1 MGTNMTGNGAERK
14 LAELAEEVLRLQKL
28 NAELGSGQAIAVE
41 PAPPPPPEPEPEPA
55 LAPLV
60 DRIAVGF
67 AKSLVMALKELE
79 NHIAA
84 ETRKVGDSLGRRLDA
99 LQASLSEQRS
109 MSLSVQDQC
118 RDLAAETMS
127 LRESDARQ
135 DAEIAALRA
144 TVTERIDGMC
154 KELSVQQ
161 EDIAELKSTLNGLTS
176 RADGLL
182 ERLDRQAETLRSMC
196 GTYAQRETELEQL
209 VEGLAR
215 LRAFPAP
222 QPTQGL

>member
-1 MGTNMTGNGAERK
+1 MGTNMTVNGGAERK

-28 NAELGSGQAIAVE
+28 NTQPGAGQAVAAE
-41 PAPPPPPEPEPEPA
+41 PAAPEQPAPEPA

-60 DRIAVGF
+60 DRIAHGF

-79 NHIAA
+79 KHIAA
-84 ETRKVGDSLGRRLDA
+84 ETRKVGDTLERRLDA
-99 LQASLSEQRS
+99 LQTSISEQRS
-109 MSLSVQDQC
+109 LT
-118 RDLAAETMS
+118 LS
-127 LRESDARQ
+127 LRESETRQ
-135 DAEIAALRA
+135 DAEIAALRS
-144 TVTERIDGMC
+144 
-154 KELSVQQ
+154 ELSVQQ
-161 EDIAELKSTLNGLTS
+161 EDIAAVKSTLGDLSS
-176 RADGLL
+176 RSDNLL

-222 QPTQGL
+222 PPTQGL

>member
-1 MGTNMTGNGAERK
+1 MGTNMTANGGADRK

-28 NAELGSGQAIAVE
+28 NAQPDSGQAVAAE
-41 PAPPPPPEPEPEPA
+41 AAAPEQPVSEPA

-60 DRIAVGF
+60 DRIAHGF

-79 NHIAA
+79 KHIAA
-84 ETRKVGDSLGRRLDA
+84 ETRKVGDSLERRLDT
-99 LQASLSEQRS
+99 LQASISEQRS
-109 MSLSVQDQC
+109 LSL
-118 RDLAAETMS
+118 S

-135 DAEIAALRA
+135 DAELAALRS
-144 TVTERIDGMC
+144 
-154 KELSVQQ
+154 ELSVQQ
-161 EDIAELKSTLNGLTS
+161 EDIGVIKSTLSGLSS
-176 RADGLL
+176 RSDSLL

-222 QPTQGL
+222 PPTQGL